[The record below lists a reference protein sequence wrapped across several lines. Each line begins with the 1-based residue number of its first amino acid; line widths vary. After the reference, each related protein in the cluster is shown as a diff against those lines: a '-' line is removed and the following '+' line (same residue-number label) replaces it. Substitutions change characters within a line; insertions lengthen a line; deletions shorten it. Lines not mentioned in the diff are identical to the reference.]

1 MKQATG
7 NNTAAARNDVSIQF
21 NLGGHSFSASDLP
34 AEVVAGTDDV
44 LFTVCTHKVTLVPQE
59 AFDEALSAQYLAVA
73 GLACSAG
80 ETTVCSEMRAATVA
94 VMAIDA
100 ALLDKVLAI
109 LGTRAKFTSPL
120 LDKRHDEGRNLSIV
134 IADDTAYYRLFDGSL
149 RLAEAIRLQSADDV
163 LFYALQFVET
173 AGLGNDTDIYIRG
186 SRSATRLLKRY
197 FKRVVCE

>member
-59 AFDEALSAQYLAVA
+59 AFDEALSAQYLA
-73 GLACSAG
+73 G
-80 ETTVCSEMRAATVA
+80 AATVA
-94 VMAIDA
+94 VIAIDA

-163 LFYALQFVET
+163 LFYALRFVET
-173 AGLGNDTDIYIRG
+173 AGLGNDTNIYIRG
-186 SRSATRLLKRY
+186 SRSAARLLKRY